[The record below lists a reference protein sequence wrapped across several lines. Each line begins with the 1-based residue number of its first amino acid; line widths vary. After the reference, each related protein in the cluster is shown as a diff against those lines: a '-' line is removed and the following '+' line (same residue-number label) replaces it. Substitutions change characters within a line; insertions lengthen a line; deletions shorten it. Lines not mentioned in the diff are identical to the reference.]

1 MLYSA
6 LLTLVAI
13 LGNLLFAS
21 GPTIGSLRHV
31 PDLGVPRMCGGRGGL
46 VHVDYLPICITK
58 PLGTVCN

>member
-21 GPTIGSLRHV
+21 GPTIESLRHV
-31 PDLGVPRMCGGRGGL
+31 LGQWENHGCVEDVEAYARRLPPDLHYQTPRNGL
-46 VHVDYLPICITK
+46 
-58 PLGTVCN
+58 